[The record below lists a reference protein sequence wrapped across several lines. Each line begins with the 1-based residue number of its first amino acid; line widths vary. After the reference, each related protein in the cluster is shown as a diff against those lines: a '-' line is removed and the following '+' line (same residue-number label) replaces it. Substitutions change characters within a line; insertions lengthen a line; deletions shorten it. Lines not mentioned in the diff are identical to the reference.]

1 MDASP
6 LNFLNVENS
15 LTVINNPKKY
25 GQPYHDRVLRAP
37 KFKTNLENIWI
48 DANKLWK
55 YGLFKN
61 TFDKSYNSLKT
72 SINAT

>member
-25 GQPYHDRVLRAP
+25 NQPYHDRVFRAQ
-37 KFKTNLENIWI
+37 KFKTNLENIRI
-48 DANKLWK
+48 DANKL
-55 YGLFKN
+55 
-61 TFDKSYNSLKT
+61 
-72 SINAT
+72 